1 MIDTP
6 FQPFDPEDGDE
17 YEDDA
22 ALENN
27 APTRIR
33 DIPLRAVFPNLLTL
47 LAICSGLTAI
57 RFSVEGRFELAI
69 GAIVIAAILDGLD
82 GRVAR
87 MLKSATRFGAQMD
100 SLADFVN
107 FGVAPAMLLYF
118 WTLSLAGNFGWICAL
133 IYSIGSGLR
142 LARFNVMLE
151 NPNQPEWQKNF
162 FLGVPAPAA
171 ALTVLLPVYLGQL
184 GLDSLREL
192 PHISAIYA
200 LAIGLLMVSN
210 LPTWSGK
217 NVGQRV
223 RRDLVFPLMII
234 GVLLVAFLLSNP
246 WETLTLISSAY
257 LIGLPFGISFWR
269 KANRQWL
276 KEQAQNTEQATST
289 NSTSS
294 ET

>member
-6 FQPFDPEDGDE
+6 FQPFDPDDEDQSEPDQTDNPGSP
-17 YEDDA
+17 A
-22 ALENN
+22 
-27 APTRIR
+27 RIR
-33 DIPLRAVFPNLLTL
+33 DIPIKTVFPNLLTL

-57 RFSVEGRFELAI
+57 RFAVEDRFELAI
-69 GAIVIAAILDGLD
+69 GAIVLAAILDGLD

-87 MLKSATRFGAQMD
+87 FLKSATRFGAQMD

-133 IYSIGSGLR
+133 IYVIGAGLR

-151 NPNQPEWQKNF
+151 APNQPEWQKNY

-171 ALTVLLPVYLGQL
+171 ALIVLLPVYLGQL
-184 GLDSLREL
+184 GWESIREL
-192 PHISAIYA
+192 PHVTAIFA

-217 NVGQRV
+217 NMGQRI
-223 RRDLVFPLMII
+223 RRDLFFPLMIG
-234 GVLLVAFLLSNP
+234 GVLMVAFLLSNP
-246 WETLTLISSAY
+246 WESLTLISGAY
-257 LIGLPFGISFWR
+257 LLGLPLGVISWR
-269 KANRQWL
+269 KIDRQWQS
-276 KEQAQNTEQATST
+276 KQDQK
-289 NSTSS
+289 
-294 ET
+294 